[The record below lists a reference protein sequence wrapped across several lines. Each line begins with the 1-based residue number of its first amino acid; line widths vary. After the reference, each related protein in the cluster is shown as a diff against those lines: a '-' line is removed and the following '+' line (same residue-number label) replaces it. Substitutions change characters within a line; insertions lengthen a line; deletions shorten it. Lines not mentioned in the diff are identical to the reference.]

1 MAVRAGY
8 VDSEVTSQS
17 EDERGLNYVVRG
29 PLNYNEFQVANLLM
43 LLLDVVIFV
52 KRFKL
57 IFREGGDI
65 SCCLLH

>member
-29 PLNYNEFQVANLLM
+29 PLNYNEFQVASLVM
-43 LLLDVVIFV
+43 LLLDVVFFV
-52 KRFKL
+52 KRFTPY
-57 IFREGGDI
+57 FQGGRG
-65 SCCLLH
+65 H